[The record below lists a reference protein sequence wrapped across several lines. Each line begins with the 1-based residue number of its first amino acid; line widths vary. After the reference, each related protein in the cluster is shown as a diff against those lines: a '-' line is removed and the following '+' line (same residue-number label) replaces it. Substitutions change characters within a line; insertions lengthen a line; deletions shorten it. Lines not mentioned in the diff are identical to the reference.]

1 MRGARVVLTGGG
13 GFIGSRLLTALV
25 ADGAQVTLVGP
36 SLGKS
41 ATTARL
47 VDEGVARFVRC
58 GTTFRDD
65 PLLRETLRSA
75 ELLVLLGYLPPTS
88 VDPERRVFEELSLNV
103 SANLELL
110 DLTSDDLR
118 HVLFS
123 SSVSVYGYP
132 NRAVVDESDEGRPRT
147 PYGSAK
153 LACEE
158 ALWRVATERRLGLT
172 VLRYATVYGPGETV
186 PRAIPNFIRA
196 ALGGTPLSIDGD
208 GLDENDYVFV
218 DDVVDATRAAL
229 LRRATGIY
237 NVGTGVGTTTL
248 EVARLVLRL
257 ASCDAEIEHRPPRAD
272 RPGRARLVCATQRAR
287 DGLDFSARWRLA
299 DGVQREIAWFRNQ
312 PSPLEPR
319 QAALA

>member
-1 MRGARVVLTGGG
+1 VRGARVVLTGGG
-13 GFIGSRLLTALV
+13 GFIGSRLLTTLV
-25 ADGAQVTLVGP
+25 ADGAEVTLVGP

-47 VDEGVARFVRC
+47 VDEGAARFVRC
-58 GTTFRDD
+58 GASSRDE
-65 PLLRETLRSA
+65 PMLREALRSA
-75 ELLVLLGYLPPTS
+75 ELLVLLGYVPPTS
-88 VDPERRVFEELSLNV
+88 LDPERRTLEELSLNV

-123 SSVSVYGYP
+123 SSVSVYGSP
-132 NRAVVDESDEGRPRT
+132 DRAVVDESDAGRPQT
-147 PYGSAK
+147 PYASAK

-158 ALWRVATERRLGLT
+158 ALWRVATERQLGLT

-186 PRAIPNFIRA
+186 PRAIPNFIRS

-237 NVGTGVGTTTL
+237 NVGTGIGTTTL
-248 EVARLVLRL
+248 DVARLVLGL
-257 ASCDAEIEHRPPRAD
+257 ASCDSAVEHRPPRA
-272 RPGRARLVCATQRAR
+272 GRSEHSRLVCATQRAR
-287 DGLDFSARWRLA
+287 DGLGFSARWRLA
-299 DGVQREIAWFRNQ
+299 DGVQREIAWFSNQ
-312 PSPLEPR
+312 PSPLESR
-319 QAALA
+319 EAALA